1 VEGELDDKGGEMTKK
16 MCGCVIG
23 AAMALMLVPAAVA
36 SADDKDAEFT
46 NYLASNGI
54 HLGTTAQTG
63 KMGRTMCQD
72 LAEGYTQ
79 NDEIDQLKLR
89 LDQAQ
94 ARLFV
99 LAATAEYC
107 PEKHKS

>member
-1 VEGELDDKGGEMTKK
+1 LKVVQMMTKK
-16 MCGCVIG
+16 MCGCMLG
-23 AAMALMLVPAAVA
+23 AAMVLMLAPAAVA
-36 SADDKDAEFT
+36 SADNKDAEFT

-54 HLGTTAQTG
+54 QLGTTSQTG
-63 KMGRTMCQD
+63 NMGRTMCQD
-72 LAEGYTQ
+72 LAAGYTQ

-89 LDQAQ
+89 MDQAQ

-107 PEKHKS
+107 PDKHKS